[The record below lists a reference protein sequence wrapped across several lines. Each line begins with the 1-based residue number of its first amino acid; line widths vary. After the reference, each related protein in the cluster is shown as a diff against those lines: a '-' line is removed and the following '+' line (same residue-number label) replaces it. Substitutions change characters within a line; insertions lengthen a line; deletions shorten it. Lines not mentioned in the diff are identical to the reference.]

1 MTDLPTGNGDRPDR
15 RGLADLPDELD
26 VLVVGAGLSGIGLG
40 YRLAESLPDISY
52 ALVES
57 RHTIGGTWDLFRYP
71 GVRSD
76 SDMFTFSFPFR
87 PWAGRRALASGD
99 DIRGYLEDTVAES
112 GLAERIHYGCKV
124 VAASWSTPEQ
134 RWTVELEATDAAGEG
149 LRRSVRTAYLHFAS
163 GYYRYDR
170 GHDPVFEGRED
181 FTGRIVHP
189 QFWPRDLDHA
199 GRRVVVIGSGATAV
213 TLVPALAAQAEHV
226 VMLQRTP
233 TYIYSVPG
241 ADRVADALRAVLPPA
256 AAHRVARA
264 KNVGVQTFLYR
275 LSRRRPELAKRLIL
289 SDVRRRLPEDLVR
302 EHFDP
307 PYGVWDQ
314 RLCAV
319 PDGDFFEAI
328 QAGRASVVTGT
339 VDRFVPEG
347 VRLTD
352 GRVVEADLVV
362 TATGLSLSIMGG
374 ARITVDGEPV
384 RLGERFAYRGAMLS
398 GVPNASMTVGYSN
411 ASWTLRADLVSRYVV
426 RLLRHLRDHGLGVA
440 VPVAPEGMRAGP
452 ILDLTS
458 GYVQRAVAARPQGG
472 DRPPWTMPQSY
483 LHDRRAFPRA
493 DLSADMV
500 FHPVGAG
507 ASGVP
512 TGAAAPAELAVAG
525 SAATGSPVTGS
536 PVTGAPVTEPGRS
549 LPAGRE

>member
-1 MTDLPTGNGDRPDR
+1 MTDLPTGNHDGPDPT
-15 RGLADLPDELD
+15 GLDDLPDELD

-40 YRLAESLPDISY
+40 YRLAEALPDLTY

-57 RHTIGGTWDLFRYP
+57 RDTLGGTWDLFRYP

-87 PWAGRRALASGD
+87 PWAGGRALASGD

-112 GLAERIHYGCKV
+112 GIGDRIHYGCRV
-124 VAASWSTPEQ
+124 VAAAWSTPEQ
-134 RWTVELEATDAAGEG
+134 RWTVELEATDAGGEVR
-149 LRRSVRTAYLHFAS
+149 RRSVRTAYLHFAS

-170 GHDPVFEGRED
+170 GYDPAFEGRAD
-181 FTGRIVHP
+181 FAGRIVHP
-189 QFWPRDLDHA
+189 QFWPEELDHA

-213 TLVPALAAQAEHV
+213 TLVPALAEQAEHV
-226 VMLQRTP
+226 VMVQRTP
-233 TYIYSVPG
+233 TYIFSVPG
-241 ADRVADALRAVLPPA
+241 VDRVADGLRAVLPA
-256 AAHRVARA
+256 HAAHRVVRA
-264 KNVGVQTFLYR
+264 KNVGMQTLLYR
-275 LSRRRPELAKRLIL
+275 LSRTRPALTRRLIL
-289 SDVRRRLPEDLVR
+289 SDVRRRLPEEVAR

-319 PDGDFFEAI
+319 PDGDFFDAV
-328 QAGRASVVTGT
+328 QSGHASVVTGA

-352 GRVVEADLVV
+352 GRLVEADIIV

-374 ARITVDGEPV
+374 VRITVDGEPV

-426 RLLRHLRDHGLGVA
+426 RLLRHLRTHGLGVA

-458 GYVQRAVAARPQGG
+458 GYVQRAVADLPKVG
-472 DRPPWTMPQSY
+472 DRRPWTMPQSY

-493 DLSADMV
+493 DLTEDMV
-500 FHPVGAG
+500 FHPVGAA
-507 ASGVP
+507 ASAVP
-512 TGAAAPAELAVAG
+512 TGARAPAVLLTPGTARTVP
-525 SAATGSPVTGS
+525 ATT
-536 PVTGAPVTEPGRS
+536 APGDHPAH
-549 LPAGRE
+549 AGRD

>member
-1 MTDLPTGNGDRPDR
+1 MTDPTIGPRT
-15 RGLADLPDELD
+15 GLAELPDELD
-26 VLVVGAGLSGIGLG
+26 VLVVGAGLSGIGLAH
-40 YRLAESLPDISY
+40 RLTEALPDLSY

-57 RHTIGGTWDLFRYP
+57 RDTLGGTWDLFRYP

-87 PWAGRRALASGD
+87 PWSGQRALASGD
-99 DIRGYLEDTVAES
+99 DIRGYLHDTVAES
-112 GLAERIHYGCKV
+112 GIEQRIHYGCTV
-124 VAASWSTPEQ
+124 VAAAWSTPEQ
-134 RWTVELEATDAAGEG
+134 RWTVELESIDAAGEVV
-149 LRRSVRTAYLHFAS
+149 RRSVRTAYLHFAS

-170 GHDPVFEGRED
+170 GFDPEFAGRED
-181 FTGRIVHP
+181 FAGRIVHP
-189 QFWPRDLDHA
+189 QFWPADLDHA
-199 GRRVVVIGSGATAV
+199 GKRVVVIGSGATAV
-213 TLVPALAAQAEHV
+213 TLVPALAEQAAQV

-241 ADRVADALRAVLPPA
+241 SDRIADGLRAVLPPA
-256 AAHRVARA
+256 AAHRVVRA
-264 KNVGVQTFLYR
+264 KNVGMQTLLYR
-275 LSRRRPELAKRLIL
+275 LSRTRPALAKWLIL
-289 SDVRRRLPEDLVR
+289 SDARRRLPEDVVR

-328 QAGRASVVTGT
+328 QAGRASVVTGAI
-339 VDRFVPEG
+339 DRFVPEG
-347 VRLTD
+347 VRLAD
-352 GRVVEADLVV
+352 GRVVVADVIV
-362 TATGLSLSIMGG
+362 TATGLVLSIMGG

-426 RLLRHLRDHGLGVA
+426 RLLRHLRERGLAVA
-440 VPVAPEGMRAGP
+440 VPVAPEGMQAGP

-458 GYVQRAVAARPQGG
+458 GYVQRAVTDLPKVG
-472 DRPPWTMPQSY
+472 DRAPWTMPQSY

-493 DLSADMV
+493 DLTQDMV
-500 FHPVGAG
+500 FHPAG
-507 ASGVP
+507 ADVDHVP
-512 TGAAAPAELAVAG
+512 TGAAAPATLGAAMVAAG
-525 SAATGSPVTGS
+525 
-536 PVTGAPVTEPGRS
+536 TE
-549 LPAGRE
+549 